1 MDIDVLGEDLYAFED
16 DGERYKVSFLSNKL
30 IFLYREGEI
39 VQGFE
44 RLAHIDASNVASYFR
59 DAKVMER
66 SAIFGVGGITDK
78 NRFVSEV
85 DRLIKEGKLNEE
97 SREPLQNYIAATDF
111 PPETI
116 KKQLIIKGYGRIG
129 DEMEFETPSPSLVR
143 SCKIFKVFLDL
154 MQQYQKRKSND
165 VIQQSF
171 QFHP

>member
-1 MDIDVLGEDLYAFED
+1 MSIDVMGEDLYEFED
-16 DGERYKVSFLSNKL
+16 EGERYKVSFLSNKL

-44 RLAHIDASNVASYFR
+44 RPAHVDASNVASYFR
-59 DAKVMER
+59 DENVMKK
-66 SAIFGVGGITDK
+66 SAVFGVGGITDK
-78 NRFVSEV
+78 DRFMSEV
-85 DRLIKEGKLNEE
+85 DRLIKENKLKEE
-97 SREPLQNYIAATDF
+97 ERYTLGNYISATDF
-111 PPETI
+111 PPETV

-129 DEMEFETPSPSLVR
+129 YEMEFETPSPSLVR